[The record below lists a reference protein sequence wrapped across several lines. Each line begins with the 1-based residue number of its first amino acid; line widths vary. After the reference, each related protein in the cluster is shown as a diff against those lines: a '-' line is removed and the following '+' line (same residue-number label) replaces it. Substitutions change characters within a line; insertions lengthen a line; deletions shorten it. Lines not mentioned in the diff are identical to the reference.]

1 MDLPAGSTTLLLAAG
16 VALASWLIVRGA
28 RTRWARSQ
36 RATADPQEI
45 RRMLAD
51 EGRDTALRDAP
62 PEVLRW
68 HVELHETARDLKA
81 EIDTKLVALRVL
93 TKQAREEADRLER
106 LLAQVNSKQFT
117 VDRQEDK
124 QQPT

>member
-1 MDLPAGSTTLLLAAG
+1 
-16 VALASWLIVRGA
+16 
-28 RTRWARSQ
+28 
-36 RATADPQEI
+36 
-45 RRMLAD
+45 MLAD
-51 EGRDTALRDAP
+51 EGRDTVLRDAP

-81 EIDTKLVALRVL
+81 EIDTKLVALQVL